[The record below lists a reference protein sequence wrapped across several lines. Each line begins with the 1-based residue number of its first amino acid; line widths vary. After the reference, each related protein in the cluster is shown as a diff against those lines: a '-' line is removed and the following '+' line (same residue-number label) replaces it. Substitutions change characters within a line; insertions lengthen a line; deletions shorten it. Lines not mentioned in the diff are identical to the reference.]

1 MSFRVHSSYSLDY
14 YSSGPTC
21 TTSGQQRKTVIVLQ
35 TASAET
41 KRFGFSLLQG
51 RTNSTDNI
59 FLIKKALIS
68 QGARSCGFGPRRI
81 LRTSMREQLPAW
93 PTFEREGQMNLVA
106 RSFPRAPFARVSH
119 APEIAIPFPFKRL
132 SRRLPEQ

>member
-1 MSFRVHSSYSLDY
+1 MSFRVHASYSLDY

-21 TTSGQQRKTVIVLQ
+21 TTSGQQRKTVIVLHA
-35 TASAET
+35 ASAKT

-68 QGARSCGFGPRRI
+68 QGERSCGFWPPRI
-81 LRTSMREQLPAW
+81 LRTLMSEQLPAW
-93 PTFEREGQMNLVA
+93 PTFEREGQGNLVE
-106 RSFPRAPFARVSH
+106 RSSPSEPGI
-119 APEIAIPFPFKRL
+119 PIPFPFKRL
-132 SRRLPEQ
+132 SRRLREQ